1 MPIYK
6 DFVNPLGYNPG
17 MEEALSYGDY
27 ATIEMTIPN
36 ETDYKEIVG
45 KWGIQ
50 IIRGESSVEDGLAGM
65 RAELLERGVTEV

>member
-1 MPIYK
+1 MRQITK
-6 DFVNPLGYNPG
+6 R
-17 MEEALSYGDY
+17 SS
-27 ATIEMTIPN
+27 
-36 ETDYKEIVG
+36 G